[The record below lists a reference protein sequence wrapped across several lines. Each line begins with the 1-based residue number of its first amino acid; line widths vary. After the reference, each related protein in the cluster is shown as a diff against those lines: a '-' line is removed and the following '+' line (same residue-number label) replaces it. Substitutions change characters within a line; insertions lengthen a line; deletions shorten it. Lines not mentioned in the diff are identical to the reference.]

1 MALPPLAGHRQ
12 TRERLARAI
21 RGQAL
26 PQVLVLTGPAGVG
39 KQRLALWLAQLL
51 LCEAGTAEPCGRCRP
66 CRLVEGL
73 GHPDVHWFVPI
84 PRPKAADPGKQ
95 VEEAAETIAQVM
107 EERRTKPLYGPVDGM
122 SSHGVATVRLVQQ
135 QATLTAVE
143 GRHRIF
149 ILGDADRLVAQEGAD
164 VAANALLK
172 LLEEPPPASL
182 FVLTSVDVRRLL
194 PTIRSRAVPLR
205 LNRLTDAEVRDFLAA
220 QVQPAL
226 GPAELETRVAAA
238 QGSIGAALGADDTAG
253 KAYHAA
259 TQLLDAVLAGP
270 GPRLERVIR
279 QTPWAARGEFSAM
292 LDALADT
299 LGEAARET
307 LGHGTHR
314 PVPERLLRH
323 RSPDSLLKAM
333 EHVADAREAAWG
345 NVNPQL
351 LLATLSAELA
361 AVL

>member
-1 MALPPLAGHRQ
+1 
-12 TRERLARAI
+12 
-21 RGQAL
+21 
-26 PQVLVLTGPAGVG
+26 
-39 KQRLALWLAQLL
+39 
-51 LCEAGTAEPCGRCRP
+51 
-66 CRLVEGL
+66 
-73 GHPDVHWFVPI
+73 VPI
-84 PRPKAADPGKQ
+84 PRPKATEPGKQ
-95 VEEAAETIAQVM
+95 IEEAAETIAQVM
-107 EERRTKPLYGPVDGM
+107 EDRRAKPLYGPVDGM
-122 SSHGVATVRLVQQ
+122 SSHSIAAVRLVQR
-135 QATLTAVE
+135 QAALTAVE
-143 GRHRIF
+143 GRYRIF
-149 ILGDADRLVAQEGAD
+149 ILGEADRLVAQEGAD

-172 LLEEPPPASL
+172 LLEEPPPANL

-205 LNRLTDAEVRDFLAA
+205 LNRLTDAEVREFLGA
-220 QVQPAL
+220 QPQPAL
-226 GPAELETRVAAA
+226 TPPELEARVAAA
-238 QGSIGAALGADDTAG
+238 QGSIGAAIGTDDATG

-259 TQLLDAVLAGP
+259 IQLLDAVLAGP

-299 LGEAARET
+299 LSEATRET
-307 LGHGTHR
+307 LGHAAHR

-323 RSPDSLLKAM
+323 RSPDPLLKAM
-333 EHVADAREAAWG
+333 AHVAEAREAAWG